1 MIYLLIGFII
11 IIIAY
16 LEVIENSPAFSRY
29 SILLISLTL
38 ILFAGLRHNVGT
50 DWEAYY
56 NVYKYRDVGFIEM
69 GYMFL
74 NNTFSDFKLPYN
86 IFLLTINSI
95 SIILVYKFIY
105 KNSYLLVIPIL
116 IFYSDLYIY
125 FNLSGIRQAIAIA
138 ITCYSITFA
147 IEKRRAK
154 FLMLTLLAS
163 LFHITSLIF
172 VLAYYIPK
180 SKIKTKHL
188 LLTLCLFYVTFL
200 AINNISFFNN
210 ENLLKK
216 ILWYTSFQENPP
228 DLFTLYIIGTIK
240 RFIVVGLIILFG
252 NNLLKKNNNRYFFN
266 IYLFGLII
274 YLSSYMLSPD
284 IGVRISSYF
293 IIFEIILVG
302 NLIYTTKR
310 ISNRLIIV
318 TIFSIV
324 SLYKLIG
331 IMNDNSY
338 NYSTLLN
345 FF

>member
-1 MIYLLIGFII
+1 LIYLFIGLII

-16 LEVIENSPAFSRY
+16 LEVINNSPAFSRY

-38 ILFAGLRHNVGT
+38 ILFAGLRHNVGS

-56 NVYKYRDVGFIEM
+56 NVYKYRDVSFIEM

-95 SIILVYKFIY
+95 SIILIYKFIY

-116 IFYSDLYIY
+116 IFYSELYIY
-125 FNLSGIRQAIAIA
+125 FNLSGIRQAIAIS

-147 IEKRRAK
+147 IEKKRAK
-154 FLMLTLLAS
+154 FVILILLAS
-163 LFHITSLIF
+163 LFHFTALIF

-188 LLTLCLFYVTFL
+188 LITLCLLYFAFMG
-200 AINNISFFNN
+200 INNISFFNN

-216 ILWYTSFQENPP
+216 VMWYTSYQENSSN
-228 DLFTLYIIGTIK
+228 LVTLYIIGTIK

-252 NNLLKKNNNRYFFN
+252 NNLLKKNNNRYFYN

-284 IGVRISSYF
+284 IGTRISSYF
-293 IIFEIILVG
+293 TIFEIILVG
-302 NLIYTTKR
+302 NLIFNKS
-310 ISNRLIIV
+310 SNRKKIFIV
-318 TIFSIV
+318 TVYSFI
-324 SLYKLIG
+324 SLYKLFG
-331 IMNDNSY
+331 YMNEEAFNYNSIIF
-338 NYSTLLN
+338 N
-345 FF
+345 